1 MSEVKIIGQDR
12 INAMLQQL
20 NDIDANKS
28 IKAGIRKGLNILRQG
43 GLKRLKA
50 RMKNPSG
57 VTGNLVK
64 AFNVRVKK
72 NKLGGLAG
80 FGMVSDT
87 DGNHIIARH
96 AHLVDLGTANRERQ
110 NGGSTG
116 KMPALNFWTDTR
128 NEDMDNAVGEVLKGT
143 EVALT
148 KILGKNE

>member
-1 MSEVKIIGQDR
+1 MSEVKIIGEDR
-12 INAMLQQL
+12 INAMLQEL
-20 NDIDANKS
+20 NDIDTNKS
-28 IKAGIRKGLNILRQG
+28 IKAGLRKGLNILRQG
-43 GLKRLKA
+43 GLKRLKS
-50 RMKNPSG
+50 RMKSPSG

-80 FGMVSDT
+80 FGIVSDT

-96 AHLVDLGTANRERQ
+96 AHLVDLGTAERERQ

-128 NEDMDNAVGEVLKGT
+128 NDDMDNAVGEVLKGT
-143 EVALT
+143 EQAIL
-148 KILGKNE
+148 KIMSK

>member
-1 MSEVKIIGQDR
+1 MNGVKIIGEDR
-12 INAMLQQL
+12 INAMLQEL
-20 NDIDANKS
+20 NDIDTNKS
-28 IKAGIRKGLNILRQG
+28 IKAGLRKGLNILRQG
-43 GLKRLKA
+43 GLKRLKS
-50 RMKNPSG
+50 RMKSPSG

-64 AFNVRVKK
+64 SFNIRIKK

-96 AHLVDLGTANRERQ
+96 AHLVDLGTTERERQ

-128 NEDMDNAVGEVLKGT
+128 NDDMDNAVGEVLKGT
-143 EVALT
+143 EQAIL
-148 KILGKNE
+148 KIMSK

>member
-1 MSEVKIIGQDR
+1 MNGVKIIGEDR
-12 INAMLQQL
+12 INAMIQEL
-20 NDIDANKS
+20 NDIDTNKS
-28 IKAGIRKGLNILRQG
+28 IKAGLRKGLNILRKG
-43 GLKRLKA
+43 GLKRLKS
-50 RMKNPSG
+50 RMKSPSG

-64 AFNVRVKK
+64 SFNVRVKK

-96 AHLVDLGTANRERQ
+96 AHLVDLGTAERERQ

-128 NEDMDNAVGEVLKGT
+128 NDDMDNAVGEVLKGT
-143 EVALT
+143 EQAIL
-148 KILGKNE
+148 KIMSK

>member
-1 MSEVKIIGQDR
+1 MNGVKIIGEDR
-12 INAMLQQL
+12 INAMIQEL
-20 NDIDANKS
+20 NDIDTNKS
-28 IKAGIRKGLNILRQG
+28 IKAGLRKGLNILRQG
-43 GLKRLKA
+43 GLKRLKS
-50 RMKNPSG
+50 RMKSPSG

-64 AFNVRVKK
+64 SFNVRVKK

-96 AHLVDLGTANRERQ
+96 AHLVDLGTAERERQ

-128 NEDMDNAVGEVLKGT
+128 NDDMDNAVGEVLKGT
-143 EVALT
+143 EQAIL
-148 KILGKNE
+148 KIMSK

>member
-1 MSEVKIIGQDR
+1 MSEVKIIGEDR
-12 INAMLQQL
+12 INAMLQEL
-20 NDIDANKS
+20 NDIDTNKS
-28 IKAGIRKGLNILRQG
+28 IKAGLRKGLNILRQG
-43 GLKRLKA
+43 GLKRLKS
-50 RMKNPSG
+50 RMKSPSG

-64 AFNVRVKK
+64 SFNVRIKK

-96 AHLVDLGTANRERQ
+96 AHLVDLGTAERERQ

-128 NEDMDNAVGEVLKGT
+128 NDDMDNAVGDVLKGT
-143 EVALT
+143 EQALI
-148 KILGKNE
+148 KIIGK

>member
-1 MSEVKIIGQDR
+1 MNGVKIIGEDR
-12 INAMLQQL
+12 INAMLQEL
-20 NDIDANKS
+20 NDIDTNKS
-28 IKAGIRKGLNILRQG
+28 IKAGLRKGLNILRQG
-43 GLKRLKA
+43 GLKRLKS
-50 RMKNPSG
+50 RMKSPSG

-64 AFNVRVKK
+64 SFNVRVKK

-96 AHLVDLGTANRERQ
+96 AHLVDLGTAERERQ

-128 NEDMDNAVGEVLKGT
+128 NDDMDNAIGEVLKGT
-143 EVALT
+143 EQAIL
-148 KILGKNE
+148 KIMSK

>member
-1 MSEVKIIGQDR
+1 MNGVKIIGEDR
-12 INAMLQQL
+12 INAMLQEL
-20 NDIDANKS
+20 NDIDTNKS
-28 IKAGIRKGLNILRQG
+28 IKAGLRKGLNILRHG
-43 GLKRLKA
+43 GLKRLKS
-50 RMKNPSG
+50 RMKSPSG

-64 AFNVRVKK
+64 SFNVRIKK

-96 AHLVDLGTANRERQ
+96 AHLVDLGTAERERQ

-128 NEDMDNAVGEVLKGT
+128 NDDMDNAVGEVLKGT
-143 EVALT
+143 EQAIL
-148 KILGKNE
+148 KIMSK

>member
-1 MSEVKIIGQDR
+1 MNGVKIIGEDR
-12 INAMLQQL
+12 INAMLQEL
-20 NDIDANKS
+20 NDIDTNKS
-28 IKAGIRKGLNILRQG
+28 IKAGLRKGLNILRHG
-43 GLKRLKA
+43 GLKRLKS
-50 RMKNPSG
+50 RMKSHSG

-64 AFNVRVKK
+64 SFNVRIKK

-96 AHLVDLGTANRERQ
+96 AHLVDLGTAERERQ

-128 NEDMDNAVGEVLKGT
+128 NDDMDNAVGEVLKGT
-143 EVALT
+143 EQALI
-148 KILGKNE
+148 KIIGK

>member
-1 MSEVKIIGQDR
+1 MSEVKIIGEDR
-12 INAMLQQL
+12 INAMLQEL
-20 NDIDANKS
+20 NDIDTNKS
-28 IKAGIRKGLNILRQG
+28 IKACLRKGLNILRKG
-43 GLKRLKA
+43 GLKRLKS
-50 RMKNPSG
+50 RMKSPSG

-64 AFNVRVKK
+64 SFNVRVKK

-96 AHLVDLGTANRERQ
+96 AHLVDLGTAERERQ
-110 NGGSTG
+110 NGGATG

-143 EVALT
+143 EQALI
-148 KILGKNE
+148 KIIGK

>member
-1 MSEVKIIGQDR
+1 MSEVKIIGEDR
-12 INAMLQQL
+12 INAMLQEL
-20 NDIDANKS
+20 NDIDTNKS
-28 IKAGIRKGLNILRQG
+28 IKAGLRKGLNILRQG
-43 GLKRLKA
+43 GLKRLKS
-50 RMKNPSG
+50 RMKSPSG

-64 AFNVRVKK
+64 SFNVRIKK

-96 AHLVDLGTANRERQ
+96 AHLVDLGTAERERQ

-128 NEDMDNAVGEVLKGT
+128 NDDMDNAVGEVLKGT
-143 EVALT
+143 EQAIL
-148 KILGKNE
+148 KIMSK

>member
-1 MSEVKIIGQDR
+1 MSEVKIIGEDR
-12 INAMLQQL
+12 INAMIQEL
-20 NDIDANKS
+20 NDIDTNKS
-28 IKAGIRKGLNILRQG
+28 IKAGLRKGLNILRQG
-43 GLKRLKA
+43 GLKRLKS
-50 RMKNPSG
+50 RMKSPSG

-64 AFNVRVKK
+64 SFNVRIKK

-96 AHLVDLGTANRERQ
+96 AHLVDLGTAERERQ

-128 NEDMDNAVGEVLKGT
+128 NDDMDNAVGEVLKGT
-143 EVALT
+143 EQAIL
-148 KILGKNE
+148 KIMSK

>member
-1 MSEVKIIGQDR
+1 MNGVKIIGEDR
-12 INAMLQQL
+12 INAMLQEL
-20 NDIDANKS
+20 NDIDTNKS
-28 IKAGIRKGLNILRQG
+28 IKAGLRKGLNILRKG
-43 GLKRLKA
+43 GLKRLKS
-50 RMKNPSG
+50 RMKSPSG

-64 AFNVRVKK
+64 SFNVRIKK

-96 AHLVDLGTANRERQ
+96 AHLVDLGTAERERQ

-128 NEDMDNAVGEVLKGT
+128 NDDMDNAVGEVLKGT
-143 EVALT
+143 EQAIL
-148 KILGKNE
+148 KIMSK

>member
-28 IKAGIRKGLNILRQG
+28 IKAGIRKGLNILRHG

-57 VTGNLVK
+57 VTGNLIK

-116 KMPALNFWTDTR
+116 KMTALNFWTDTR
-128 NEDMDNAVGEVLKGT
+128 NEDMDNAIGEVLKGT

>member
-1 MSEVKIIGQDR
+1 
-12 INAMLQQL
+12 MLQQL

-57 VTGNLVK
+57 VTGNLIK

-110 NGGSTG
+110 NGVS
-116 KMPALNFWTDTR
+116 
-128 NEDMDNAVGEVLKGT
+128 
-143 EVALT
+143 
-148 KILGKNE
+148 

>member
-1 MSEVKIIGQDR
+1 MNGVKIIGEDR
-12 INAMLQQL
+12 INAMLQEL
-20 NDIDANKS
+20 NDIDTNKS
-28 IKAGIRKGLNILRQG
+28 IKAGLRKGLNILRQG
-43 GLKRLKA
+43 GLKRLKS
-50 RMKNPSG
+50 RMKSPSG

-64 AFNVRVKK
+64 SFNVRVKK

-96 AHLVDLGTANRERQ
+96 AHLVDLGTAERERQ

-128 NEDMDNAVGEVLKGT
+128 NDDMDNAVGEVLKGT
-143 EVALT
+143 EQAIL
-148 KILGKNE
+148 KIMSK

>member
-1 MSEVKIIGQDR
+1 MSEVKIIGEDR
-12 INAMLQQL
+12 INAMIQEL
-20 NDIDANKS
+20 NDIDTNKS
-28 IKAGIRKGLNILRQG
+28 IKAGLRKGLNILRQG
-43 GLKRLKA
+43 GLKRLKS
-50 RMKNPSG
+50 RMKSPSG

-64 AFNVRVKK
+64 SFNVRIKK

-96 AHLVDLGTANRERQ
+96 AHLVDLGTAERERQ

-128 NEDMDNAVGEVLKGT
+128 NDDMDNAVGEVLKGT
-143 EVALT
+143 EQALI
-148 KILGKNE
+148 KIIGK

>member
-1 MSEVKIIGQDR
+1 MSGVKIIGEDR
-12 INAMLQQL
+12 INAMLQEL
-20 NDIDANKS
+20 NDIDTNKS
-28 IKAGIRKGLNILRQG
+28 IKSGLRKGLNILRKG
-43 GLKRLKA
+43 GLKRLKS
-50 RMKNPSG
+50 RMKSPSG
-57 VTGNLVK
+57 VTGNLVR

-96 AHLVDLGTANRERQ
+96 AHLVDLGTDERERQ

-128 NEDMDNAVGEVLKGT
+128 NDDMDNAVGEVLKGT
-143 EVALT
+143 EQALI
-148 KILGKNE
+148 KIIGK

>member
-1 MSEVKIIGQDR
+1 M
-12 INAMLQQL
+12 
-20 NDIDANKS
+20 KS
-28 IKAGIRKGLNILRQG
+28 
-43 GLKRLKA
+43 
-50 RMKNPSG
+50 PSG

-64 AFNVRVKK
+64 SFNVRVKK

-96 AHLVDLGTANRERQ
+96 AHLVDLGTAERERQ

-128 NEDMDNAVGEVLKGT
+128 NDDMDNAVGEVLKGT
-143 EVALT
+143 EQALI
-148 KILGKNE
+148 KIIGK

>member
-1 MSEVKIIGQDR
+1 MNGVKIIGEDR
-12 INAMLQQL
+12 INAMLQEL
-20 NDIDANKS
+20 NDIDTNKS
-28 IKAGIRKGLNILRQG
+28 IKAGLRKGLNILRKG
-43 GLKRLKA
+43 GLKRLKS
-50 RMKNPSG
+50 RMKSPSG

-64 AFNVRVKK
+64 SFNVRVKK

-96 AHLVDLGTANRERQ
+96 AHLVDLGTAERERQ

-128 NEDMDNAVGEVLKGT
+128 NDDMDNAVGEVLKGT
-143 EVALT
+143 EQAIL
-148 KILGKNE
+148 KIMSK

>member
-28 IKAGIRKGLNILRQG
+28 IKAGIRKGLNILRRG

-116 KMPALNFWTDTR
+116 KMPTLNFGTDTR
-128 NEDMDNAVGEVLKGT
+128 NEEMDNAIGEVLKGT